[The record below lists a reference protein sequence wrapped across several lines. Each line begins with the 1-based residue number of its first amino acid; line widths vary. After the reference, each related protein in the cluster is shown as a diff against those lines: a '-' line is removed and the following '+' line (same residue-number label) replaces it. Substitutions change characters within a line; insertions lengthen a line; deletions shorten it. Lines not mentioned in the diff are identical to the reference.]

1 MQIITRQEAIV
12 NGSLR
17 YFTGKPCKRGH
28 ISERYVKNGSC
39 HECSLQLRRAKYSE
53 EYQKRKEE
61 IKARSKKWRLDNLER
76 AKANDKKKH
85 EAKRDAEL
93 IRMRKRYEENREAD
107 IERKRKAYRENAEEN
122 RAKQRARYAENKD
135 YFKPYIK
142 ARKARVRSSI
152 GRFSAAQVRKMLDDQ
167 GCKCI
172 YCKCEISKN
181 YHVDHIVPV
190 SKGGSSFIE
199 NIQLLCP
206 TCNLRKR
213 AKMPDDYAKEIG
225 LLI

>member
-1 MQIITRQEAIV
+1 MQIITRQEAIAE
-12 NGSLR
+12 GQLY
-17 YFTGKPCKRGH
+17 YFTGKACKRGH
-28 ISERYVKNGSC
+28 TGKRLVKNGSC
-39 HECSLQLRRAKYSE
+39 HECSLQIRRARYQE

-61 IKARSKKWRLDNLER
+61 IKARSKKWRIDNIDR
-76 AKANDKKKH
+76 ARDYDRKMYLS
-85 EAKRDAEL
+85 KRDAEL
-93 IRMRKRYEENREAD
+93 VRMKERYYKNREAD
-107 IERKRKAYRENAEEN
+107 IDRKRKAYRENAEEN
-122 RAKQRARYAENKD
+122 REKQRKRYAENKD

-142 ARKARVRSSI
+142 ARKARIRSSI
-152 GRFSAAQVRKMLDDQ
+152 GSFSAAQVRKMLEDQ

-172 YCKCEISKN
+172 YCKCDISKN

-199 NIQLLCP
+199 NIQLLCQ

-213 AKMPDDYAKEIG
+213 AKMPEDYAKEIG

>member
-1 MQIITRQEAIV
+1 MKIITRQDAIAA
-12 NGSLR
+12 GELY
-17 YFTGKPCKRGH
+17 YFTGEPCKRGH
-28 ISERYVKNGSC
+28 MCKRLVKNSSC
-39 HECSLQLRRAKYSE
+39 HECCLILRRKKYPE
-53 EYQKRKEE
+53 EYQRRKEE
-61 IKARSKKWRLDNLER
+61 IKARAKKWRLDNPER
-76 AKANDKKKH
+76 AKANDKRKY

-93 IRMRKRYEENREAD
+93 IRMRKRYAENREAD

-135 YFKPYIK
+135 YFKPYNK
-142 ARKARVRSSI
+142 SRKARVRSSM
-152 GRFSAAQVRKMLDDQ
+152 GSFSAAQVRKMLDDQ

-172 YCKCEISKN
+172 YCKCDISKN

-213 AKMPDDYAKEIG
+213 AKMPEDYAKEIG
-225 LLI
+225 LLL